1 MTRSEWAAE
10 LAGDLAVAYA
20 DLLQRPPP
28 RETASLIPSAARF
41 EHWRPLLRLAIETGI
56 AVSLLNARPTNAL
69 RALAD
74 VVRGEPRLLAEL
86 RDALAGSFSDMTHD
100 DIGRVFG
107 AMSWD
112 QACTFRSGIVF
123 ISELAGQPIDLSR
136 VEQAFRQWG
145 EELFSPPFEV
155 PTGMPT
161 THWWWYRR
169 HP

>member
-1 MTRSEWAAE
+1 LWNLRVACRAATGGGSPTSLPHNQGVSDWAAE

-28 RETASLIPSAARF
+28 RETKSLIPSAPRF
-41 EHWRPLLRLAIETGI
+41 EHWPPLLRLAIEPGI
-56 AVSLLNARPTNAL
+56 AVGLVKTRPTDAL
-69 RALAD
+69 RPLAD
-74 VVRGEPRLLAEL
+74 VVRGEPRLLVEL

-123 ISELAGQPIDLSR
+123 IAELAG
-136 VEQAFRQWG
+136 
-145 EELFSPPFEV
+145 
-155 PTGMPT
+155 
-161 THWWWYRR
+161 H
-169 HP
+169 

>member
-1 MTRSEWAAE
+1 VTAQWAAE

-28 RETASLIPSAARF
+28 RETHSLIPSAARF
-41 EHWRPLLRLAIETGI
+41 EHWRPLLRLAIEAGI
-56 AVSLLNARPTNAL
+56 AVTLASTRPSEAL

-74 VVRGEPRLLAEL
+74 VVRGEPRLLADL

-123 ISELAGQPIDLSR
+123 IAELSGQPIDLSR
-136 VEQAFRQWG
+136 IDQGFTRWS
-145 EELFSPPFEV
+145 EELYSPPLDI
-155 PTGMPT
+155 PAGMPV
-161 THWWWYRR
+161 THWWWYRAK
-169 HP
+169 P